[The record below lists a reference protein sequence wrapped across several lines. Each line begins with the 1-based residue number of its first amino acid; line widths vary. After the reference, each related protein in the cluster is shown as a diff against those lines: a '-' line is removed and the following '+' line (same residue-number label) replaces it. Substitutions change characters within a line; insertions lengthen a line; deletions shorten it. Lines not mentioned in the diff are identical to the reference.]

1 MARILAVDCERS
13 TIFITQLKRRI
24 VNAAVG
30 SAVIYIELKY
40 LTENKIVCDKV
51 VEHHMKECLLSRRE
65 GSIKVEKVISILTP
79 NV

>member
-30 SAVIYIELKY
+30 SAVMYIELKY

-51 VEHHMKECLLSRRE
+51 VEHHMKEYACSVGGRE
-65 GSIKVEKVISILTP
+65 VLKLKKSSLY
-79 NV
+79 